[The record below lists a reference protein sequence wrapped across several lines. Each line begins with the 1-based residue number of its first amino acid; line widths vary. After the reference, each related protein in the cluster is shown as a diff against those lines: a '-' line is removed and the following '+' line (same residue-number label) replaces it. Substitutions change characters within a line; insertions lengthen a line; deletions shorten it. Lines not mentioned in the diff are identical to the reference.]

1 MSLKILITNGIKQ
14 LKEGDTA
21 TEIKMLLI
29 EGNGTVYDFTG
40 KDAKFVVS
48 NRIGK
53 LFERP
58 VVSSEKIGEVIFSF
72 EEGEITGSGQIF
84 LEIHVTQGLET
95 KIFPSSDYL
104 VISIDKN
111 LNIIGQT
118 ITSYQYEQLR
128 TDVAVDIGLDIEQL
142 NENID
147 SIISD
152 VVNGVTGELKSEI
165 VSSAKIVWKSPV
177 ANFAALTTTY
187 PSAVEGDTAMARDT
201 GKVYR
206 FDGSTW
212 IEIQEIDPTAIN
224 EVDTRLSADV
234 ENQKKQLG
242 DFKIVHAS
250 FFSTLQ
256 SAINYATSI
265 SGVVY
270 VNNITETAQDITVTC
285 PIIGVKNK
293 STISVRSM
301 TIPNTTSNVT
311 LRDFKLITNYA
322 ISLSIGRGAEN
333 ITIEGLDIQPG
344 TNFGSLSPQKRLSI
358 IASGIDSTT
367 PIKNLR
373 ITGNK
378 MFIGGIQVAICD
390 YLATN
395 NLIDGNWENLDELI
409 HVSYKSRGIIEGNTL
424 INSLQDAIDIF
435 SSGDRNI
442 ITGNRIVGV
451 TLQGIEAKVSLT
463 DDAGNT
469 SSDTLG
475 YVESTIISNNIIRDI
490 RGTLNTSGTYLG
502 INVAYYDNR
511 AVKSFDPVKFPN
523 NIIIEGNLIENFY
536 TVPFTSGTPIFQGI
550 LFNGSNGVI
559 KGNIIRDLKTRA
571 TGATEWKNAG
581 IILPIDN
588 GSVNNNIIIE
598 GNIINTGNT
607 CIYVNSLKDSIISNN
622 IMAKDGKTG
631 ILPRY
636 GIIVDGTNGNM
647 EGVTIHGNQFECK
660 TTYVD
665 SGGATQQITGY
676 AIDARNSAVVKDCLI
691 SSNRTKNGSISLYT
705 ASYTTLVNNNIQ
717 PKANNVGIE
726 MISTLYRYGNKL
738 INNTL
743 HSDGNNTAIIMQ
755 YQKALVCSQNTAENF
770 NTAVHMSGYIG
781 NAIIKD
787 NMQLYDT
794 GDPIFGTCVRLG
806 VTGMDSGTIVQSDNS
821 QVVIS

>member
-1 MSLKILITNGIKQ
+1 MSLKVQITNGVQ
-14 LKEGDTA
+14 SLKEGDTA

-29 EGNGTVYDFTG
+29 EGNGTIYDYTG

-48 NRIGK
+48 NRVGK

-58 VVSSEKIGEVIFSF
+58 VVSTDKIGEVVFSF
-72 EEGEITGSGQIF
+72 EEGEVTGSGQMF
-84 LEIHVTQGLET
+84 LEIHIDTGTET

-104 VISIDKN
+104 VVSIDKS

-128 TDVAVDIGLDIEQL
+128 TDVALDIGLDIEQL
-142 NENID
+142 NDNID

-152 VVNGVTGELKSEI
+152 VTGELKTEI
-165 VSSAKIVWKSPV
+165 VDSAKIFWKSPV
-177 ANFAALTTTY
+177 ANFAALATTY
-187 PSAVEGDTAMARDT
+187 PGAVEGDTAMTRDT

-212 IEIQEIDPTAIN
+212 IEIQDIDPTAIN

-242 DFKIVHAS
+242 DFKIVYAS
-250 FFSTLQ
+250 FFPTLQ

-270 VNNITETAQDITVTC
+270 VNNITETTQDITVTC

-333 ITIEGLDIQPG
+333 ITVEGLDMQPG
-344 TNFGSLSPQKRLSI
+344 SNFGSLSPQKRLAI
-358 IASGIDSTT
+358 IASGIDNTT

-373 ITGNK
+373 IKGNK
-378 MFIGGIQVAICD
+378 MYIGGIQLAICD
-390 YLATN
+390 NYLITD
-395 NLIDGNWENLDELI
+395 NLIDGNWQNLDEHI
-409 HVSYKSRGIIEGNTL
+409 HVSYKSRGVIKGNTL
-424 INSLQDAIDIF
+424 LNSLQDGIDIF
-435 SSGDRNI
+435 SSGDQTI
-442 ITGNRIVGV
+442 IANNRIIGV

-607 CIYVNSLKDSIISNN
+607 CIYVNSLKDSIIANN

-636 GIIVDGTNGNM
+636 GVIVDGTNGNM

-717 PKANNVGIE
+717 PKTNNVGIE

-743 HSDGNNTAIIMQ
+743 HSDGTNTAIIMQ
-755 YQKALVCSQNTAENF
+755 YQKAVVCSQNTVENF

-794 GDPIFGTCVRLG
+794 GDTIFATCVRLG
-806 VTGMDSGTIVQSDNS
+806 VTGMDSGTIVQGDNS